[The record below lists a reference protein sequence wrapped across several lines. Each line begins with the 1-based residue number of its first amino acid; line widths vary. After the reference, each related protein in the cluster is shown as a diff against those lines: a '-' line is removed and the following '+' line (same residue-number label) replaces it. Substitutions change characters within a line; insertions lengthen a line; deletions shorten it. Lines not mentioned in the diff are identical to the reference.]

1 LLKNRENRYL
11 AYLLILTAIIF
22 FILGVVSLKSGVIRR
37 SYDFIFAIN
46 YHDGVL
52 RDFNSDDRIDTI
64 EVSLSKKNSR
74 VFFVLGQIVSLI

>member
-1 LLKNRENRYL
+1 M

>member
-1 LLKNRENRYL
+1 LLKNRENRYV

>member
-1 LLKNRENRYL
+1 MLKNRENRYV